1 MKKIVFLFLVIGNI
15 AFAQNRLDF
24 KTLRYD
30 EEYAA
35 VPLDTNAAF
44 FDKIKFLPIDK
55 NSNLALSLGG
65 ELRLQYQY
73 FKNENWGGIENDNN
87 GFILNR
93 ALLHSDLKFREQ
105 FRLFTQL
112 QSSTEISRI
121 DPNAIENNPLD
132 IHQLF
137 FDFKFNLRK
146 NNMLFRFGRQEML
159 FGSQRLVSVRE
170 APNSRQSFDAVR
182 ITLKNNNFK
191 SDAFYSQYVKNQNG
205 YFDDRLNP
213 ETKLYGLYNVI
224 NKVPF
229 IQNIDLYYFGLER
242 ADAKFDDV
250 NGNELRHSIGTRI
263 WSKNK
268 NWNYDFETVY
278 QFGSI
283 KDKTIEAW
291 TVSLNTNYQFNALKF
306 KPKIGL
312 KTEIIS
318 GDKNYDDDKLQTFNP
333 LFPKGGYFG
342 IAALIGPSN
351 LIDFH
356 PSIDFQ
362 FHKDINL
369 SIDYDFFWRF
379 SKNDGIYQPNT
390 MLIYS
395 GRNTS
400 KKYIGK
406 QLGMSLDYNINKW
419 FAVRIEGT
427 WFKAQDYLREVSP
440 GKDILFAA
448 STMYF
453 RF

>member
-1 MKKIVFLFLVIGNI
+1 MKKIIFLFLVVSNI
-15 AFAQNRLDF
+15 VFAQKRLDF

-30 EEYAA
+30 EEYTAIS
-35 VPLDTNAAF
+35 LDTNATF
-44 FDKIKFLPIDK
+44 FDKIKFLPLDK
-55 NSNLALSLGG
+55 KSNLVLSLGG
-65 ELRLQYQY
+65 ELRSQYQY
-73 FKNENWGGIENDNN
+73 FKNENWGDIENDNN

-93 ALLHSDLKFREQ
+93 ALLHSDLKFKKQ
-105 FRLFTQL
+105 FRLFSQL
-112 QSSTEISRI
+112 QSSTAISRI
-121 DPNAIENNPLD
+121 DPNAVENNPLD

-137 FDFKFNLRK
+137 FDFKFNLNK
-146 NNMLFRFGRQEML
+146 NNMLIRFGRQEVL

-170 APNSRQSFDAVR
+170 GPNNRQSFDAVR
-182 ITLKNNNFK
+182 VALKNNNFK

-205 YFDDRLNP
+205 YFNDRLNP
-213 ETKLYGLYNVI
+213 NTKLYGLYNVV

-229 IQNIDLYYFGLER
+229 IQNIDFYYLGLKRVGAE
-242 ADAKFDDV
+242 FDDED
-250 NGNELRHSIGTRI
+250 GNESRHSIGTRI

-268 NWNYDFETVY
+268 NWNYDFEAIY

-283 KDKTIEAW
+283 KNKTIEAW
-291 TVSLNTNYQFNALKF
+291 TISLNTNYQFDTFKY

-318 GDKNYDDDKLQTFNP
+318 GDKTYDDDKLQTFNP
-333 LFPKGGYFG
+333 LFPRGAYFG
-342 IAALIGPSN
+342 LAAIIGPSN

-356 PSIDFQ
+356 PSIDFEL
-362 FHKDINL
+362 HKGMNL
-369 SIDYDFFWRF
+369 SIDYDLFWRF

-390 MLIYS
+390 KLIYS

-400 KKYIGK
+400 KKYIGN
-406 QLGMSLDYNINKW
+406 QLGIALDYDIKKW
-419 FAVRIEGT
+419 FAIRIEGT
-427 WFKAQDYLREVSP
+427 WFKAHNYLKEVSP

>member
-1 MKKIVFLFLVIGNI
+1 MKTIFFLFLVLGNI
-15 AFAQNRLDF
+15 VFAQGRLDF

-30 EEYAA
+30 EEY
-35 VPLDTNAAF
+35 NAISLGSNATF
-44 FDKIKFLPIDK
+44 FDKIKFLSIDK
-55 NSNLALSLGG
+55 KSNSGISLGG

-73 FKNENWGGIENDNN
+73 FQNENWGEVNNDNN

-93 ALLHSDLKFREQ
+93 VLLHSDFKLNKQ
-105 FRLFTQL
+105 FRIFSQL
-112 QSSTEISRI
+112 QSSTAISRI
-121 DPNAIENNPLD
+121 DQNALENNPLD

-137 FDFKFNLRK
+137 FDILFNLSK
-146 NNMLFRFGRQEML
+146 NNILIRFGRQEML

-170 APNSRQSFDAVR
+170 GPNNRQSFDAVKV
-182 ITLKNNNFK
+182 ILKNNNFK
-191 SDAFYSQYVKNQNG
+191 SDVFYSQYVKNQSG

-213 ETKLYGLYNVI
+213 NTKLYGLYNVV

-229 IQNIDLYYFGLER
+229 IQNIDLYYFGLKR
-242 ADAKFDDV
+242 VDAKFDDV
-250 NGNELRHSIGTRI
+250 KGNEVRHSIGTRI
-263 WSKNK
+263 WSKNI

-283 KDKTIEAW
+283 ENKTIEAW
-291 TVSLNTNYQFNALKF
+291 TVSLNTNYQFNNFRL

-318 GDKNYDDDKLQTFNP
+318 GDKTFDDDKLQTFNP
-333 LFPKGGYFG
+333 LFPKGAYFG
-342 IAALIGPSN
+342 LAAIIGPSN

-356 PSIDFQ
+356 PSIELEL
-362 FHKDINL
+362 HKDINL
-369 SIDYDFFWRF
+369 SLDYDLFWRF
-379 SKNDGIYQPNT
+379 STNDGIYQPNT

-400 KKYIGK
+400 KKYIGN
-406 QLGMSLDYNINKW
+406 QLGIALDYDIKKW
-419 FAVRIEGT
+419 FAFRIEGT
-427 WFKAQDYLREVSP
+427 WFKVQDYLKEVSP